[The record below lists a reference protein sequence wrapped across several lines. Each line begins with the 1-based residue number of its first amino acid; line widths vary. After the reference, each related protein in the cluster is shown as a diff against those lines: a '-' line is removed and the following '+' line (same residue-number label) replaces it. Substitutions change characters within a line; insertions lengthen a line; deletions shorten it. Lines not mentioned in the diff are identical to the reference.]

1 MKIRMGFVSN
11 SSSSSYTCDVCDRT
25 ESGWDLGLGEAE
37 MNSCVNGHTFCTKHA
52 PEWELTWQDKRE
64 IALGRWY
71 ITAGSG
77 KGLRP
82 AIEAAQT
89 ALVFN
94 HLTEEHEL
102 EWLWDEA
109 ESGYD
114 VPAKAC
120 PICSFGKVH
129 ERDAFLYLLK
139 VAGREEA
146 DLLAELKEKFGS
158 YEGMKQWLKE

>member
-11 SSSSSYTCDVCDRT
+11 SSSSSYTCDVCNRT
-25 ESGWDLGLGEAE
+25 ESGWDLGLSEAE
-37 MNSCVNGHTFCTKHA
+37 MNSCVNGHTFCTNHV
-52 PEWELTWQDKRE
+52 PEWELSWEDKRE
-64 IALGRWY
+64 MALNDWYVGRQE
-71 ITAGSG
+71 
-77 KGLRP
+77 GLVD
-82 AIEAAQT
+82 AIQAAS
-89 ALVFN
+89 
-94 HLTEEHEL
+94 TEESFTQLAEK
-102 EWLWDEA
+102 EGRIPAAWEEA

-114 VPAKAC
+114 VPAKGC